1 MTPDARTS
9 LPYRRGVG
17 IMVLNRDGRVLV
29 AQRIDM
35 PSEAWQMPQGGIDKG
50 ESPIEAARRELCEE
64 IGTCNGDFLG
74 ESRDWYKYDL
84 PAELAGRLWRGRFR
98 GQTQKW
104 FAFRFA
110 GDDSEIN
117 LETETPEFL
126 AWKWVEP
133 VEVPQLIVPFKRD
146 IYAAILEEFAPY
158 WSR

>member
-1 MTPDARTS
+1 MVRRAELTRARARS
-9 LPYRRGVG
+9 KP
-17 IMVLNRDGRVLV
+17 
-29 AQRIDM
+29 
-35 PSEAWQMPQGGIDKG
+35 PGGN
-50 ESPIEAARRELCEE
+50 SARRSAPATA
-64 IGTCNGDFLG
+64 IFG

-110 GDDSEIN
+110 GDDLEIN
-117 LETETPEFL
+117 PNRDTRVL